1 MILSQNLDPA
11 AGPQNNSNSIATATK
26 RLVPLEAFRG
36 LAAMVVLIH
45 HFFFGFAPYTT
56 GILKGMR
63 DESSLIG
70 SPFYFVFNGAAAVA
84 FFFTLSGFVLCWS
97 YFNDPDPRKLQLAF
111 FKRYPRLVGLVVL
124 TNILSYL
131 LFKFD
136 LYYFSPAAE
145 VSKSGWLATFTNS
158 GWTTEFKPS
167 FVGAVSQGLTTFF
180 TGKVSYNTNLWTMK
194 EEFFGSL
201 YVYMLACFIV
211 VVLGSRYLLIAG
223 LLFVTATM
231 FYSHAMMPF
240 VVGVFFCALCVQK
253 KPQLSYFN
261 ALLVIFVSL
270 YLLGF
275 REPIKS
281 FAWLGFLKG
290 VAPHLVETLIQT
302 IGSCG
307 LILAVIGN
315 QRVFNS
321 LSGKL
326 FALIGKLSF
335 PLYLIHTLVICS
347 VSSFVFLILAKQG
360 YATNQVLVLTFAV
373 TTVLSVVISVVLYKF
388 DDWWVSQVNAGA
400 KKFFSN

>member
-1 MILSQNLDPA
+1 M
-11 AGPQNNSNSIATATK
+11 NSNSETTGTK

-36 LAAMVVLIH
+36 LAAMVVLIS
-45 HFFFGFAPYTT
+45 HFFLGFAPYVT
-56 GILKGMR
+56 GVFKGMR
-63 DESSLIG
+63 NDSSLVG
-70 SPFYFVFNGAAAVA
+70 SPFFVVFNGAAAVA
-84 FFFTLSGFVLCWS
+84 FFFTLSGFVLSWS
-97 YFNDPDPRKLQLAF
+97 YFNDPDPRRLKLAF
-111 FKRYPRLVGLVVL
+111 LKRYPRLVGLVVL

-136 LYYFSPAAE
+136 LYYFLPASE
-145 VSKSGWLATFTNS
+145 LSKSNWLATFTNS

-167 FVGAVSQGLTTFF
+167 FVGAVSQGFTTFF
-180 TGKVSYNTNLWTMK
+180 TGKVYYNTNLWTMK

-201 YVYMLACFIV
+201 YVYMLASFIV

-240 VVGVFFCALCVQK
+240 VVGVFFCAFCVQK

-261 ALLVIFVSL
+261 ALIVIGVSL
-270 YLLGF
+270 YLMGF

-281 FAWLGFLKG
+281 YAWLGFLKG

-302 IGSCG
+302 LGSCG
-307 LILAVIGN
+307 LILAVISN

-321 LSGKL
+321 LNGRL

-347 VSSFVFLILAKQG
+347 ISSFAFLMLAKQG
-360 YATNQVLVLTFAV
+360 FTANQVLALAFAV
-373 TTVLSVVISVVLYKF
+373 TIAVSVVVSVILFKF
-388 DDWWVSQVNAGA
+388 DDWWVSRVNAFA
-400 KKFFSN
+400 KKIIVN